1 VGIIFLFVAGFIVFI
16 MAIFSLIKMAGNRV
30 TAPTNELKEEIAT
43 LKNRVNEL
51 EDNKN

>member
-1 VGIIFLFVAGFIVFI
+1 MGIILLFVAGFIVFMI
-16 MAIFSLIKMAGNRV
+16 LILSFIKMAENRV

-51 EDNKN
+51 ENNKN